1 MAIGVRT
8 DTTPREIPPWLK
20 QILSWDQKVTKS
32 AFDLFDKKFGYVK
45 HRSNMKMLEYSGVGY
60 LWLGGVLVMLYMGSD
75 NLELWMNLL
84 AMLLIDIV
92 IVAVTKAASRR
103 RRPAYNTDDML
114 SVSVDKFSFP
124 SGHASRV
131 AGLMFFFTLLYPLNI
146 ILQVPIVLWAVA
158 VMISRVTLGRHHILD
173 VFGGLLVGYLEY
185 LITAAIWMDKE
196 TAGSW
201 AEYFGAED
209 PWSSA

>member
-32 AFDLFDKKFGYVK
+32 AFELFDKKFGYVK

-60 LWLGGVLVMLYMGSD
+60 LWLPMVTLVMLYMGSD

-92 IVAVTKAASRR
+92 IVAVTKAAFRR

-146 ILQVPIVLWAVA
+146 ILQVPIV
-158 VMISRVTLGRHHILD
+158 SHTP
-173 VFGGLLVGYLEY
+173 LL
-185 LITAAIWMDKE
+185 
-196 TAGSW
+196 
-201 AEYFGAED
+201 
-209 PWSSA
+209 SAHMRQ